1 MVAFWAVGRRP
12 RFLLLLATRR
22 GFAPALVLLP
32 ATADQ
37 TSVFHVATQ
46 SIGSPRCEI
55 SVRFLNYYREASQRR
70 KLSSELRRDG
80 TSRSAPENAFADA
93 LGRNIGK
100 DVVHAKKPVLLLP
113 SAKIDR

>member
-46 SIGSPRCEI
+46 SIGSPRPILACA
-55 SVRFLNYYREASQRR
+55 VQNGRRANLNSLANCA
-70 KLSSELRRDG
+70 DAG
-80 TSRSAPENAFADA
+80 TSSSAPENAFADA

-100 DVVHAKKPVLLLP
+100 AAVTQKNRFFLA
-113 SAKIDR
+113 